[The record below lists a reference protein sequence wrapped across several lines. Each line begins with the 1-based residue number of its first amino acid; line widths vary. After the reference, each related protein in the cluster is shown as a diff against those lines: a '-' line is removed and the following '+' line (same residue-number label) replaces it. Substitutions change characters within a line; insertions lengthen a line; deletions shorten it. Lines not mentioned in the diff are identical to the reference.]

1 MYYNIP
7 LCLPVNVSPGMV
19 FPPRVF
25 RSNSDIARYAARL
38 VTLAAHHKDKVERKA
53 LPVERATSREKG
65 QPLCMSQ
72 YYRLFSSYRVPGLQ
86 QDSLISTNPT
96 TEHIIVACSNQLYAV
111 FLRPNSSSERLSEDD
126 LASQFAHILSSPVGR
141 VAPVGI
147 LSSQRRDHWAESR
160 DILRRDDRNRQN
172 LDLIEN
178 CMLVICLDQKPL
190 PNKFNRK
197 PGPRG
202 ADGHRGEGR
211 DETNM
216 AHQMLHG
223 GGSAFNS
230 GNRWFD
236 KTIQLVIC
244 PDGVNGLCYEHSP
257 SEGVAVIQLME
268 EFLENCRDLEPS
280 TSSIPP
286 SSNALQPLQW
296 NIPPVLEKHM
306 RDASQSIDKLVRVI
320 CNKK

>member
-1 MYYNIP
+1 
-7 LCLPVNVSPGMV
+7 
-19 FPPRVF
+19 
-25 RSNSDIARYAARL
+25 
-38 VTLAAHHKDKVERKA
+38 
-53 LPVERATSREKG
+53 
-65 QPLCMSQ
+65 
-72 YYRLFSSYRVPGLQ
+72 
-86 QDSLISTNPT
+86 
-96 TEHIIVACSNQLYAV
+96 
-111 FLRPNSSSERLSEDD
+111 
-126 LASQFAHILSSPVGR
+126 
-141 VAPVGI
+141 
-147 LSSQRRDHWAESR
+147 
-160 DILRRDDRNRQN
+160 
-172 LDLIEN
+172 
-178 CMLVICLDQKPL
+178 KPL

-296 NIPPVLEKHM
+296 NIPPVLE
-306 RDASQSIDKLVRVI
+306 
-320 CNKK
+320 